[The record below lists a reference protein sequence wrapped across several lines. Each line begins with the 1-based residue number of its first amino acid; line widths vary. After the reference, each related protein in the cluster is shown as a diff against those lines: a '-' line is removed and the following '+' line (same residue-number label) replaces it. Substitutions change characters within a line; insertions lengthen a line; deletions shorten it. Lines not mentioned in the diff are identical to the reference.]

1 MFPETTPVYTT
12 TEQSTSSD
20 SETTI
25 LPTTPSSEDDQVI
38 ICLLECPLGFYEST
52 NETCKPC
59 NELCKNCSET
69 ECYECKYGRNSTEDC
84 CPFGTRSKTF
94 GNSTICEEVGKPA
107 VHTLAE
113 DDTLYII
120 IGCVAGVVVVIGILV
135 TVVVCLRCRRGSS
148 SRSGG
153 SQTTRPMS
161 QILVNSMHTMIL
173 FIVVYLFWFL
183 H

>member
-12 TEQSTSSD
+12 TEQSMSSD

-38 ICLLECPLGFYEST
+38 ICLLECPLGFYESI

-69 ECYECKYGRNSTEDC
+69 ECYECKYGRNSTDDC

-94 GNSTICEEVGKPA
+94 GNSTICEEVRKSEIPEA
-107 VHTLAE
+107 AE
-113 DDTLYII
+113 DETLYII
-120 IGCVAGVVVVIGILV
+120 IGCVAGGVVVIGILV

-153 SQTTRPMS
+153 SQTTRPLS
-161 QILVNSMHTMIL
+161 QLLVNSMRTMIL
-173 FIVVYLFWFL
+173 SIVVNLF
-183 H
+183 